1 VSAAHCAR
9 YLNGSA
15 ARHQLE
21 AAAGR
26 ALAAEASLATSESS
40 AARLRAE
47 LDAAT
52 SARDAERAARDEL
65 EAQLRALGTIDHAS
79 RSRVALSNK
88 SASESASHG
97 ASLTAGAAT
106 GEATVA
112 PAAAR
117 SAITLPTASPSSA
130 GHNFVRRDISVGFT
144 AAVDGGVS
152 VECDQDAAR
161 AVVERIAAARLP
173 HDGEG
178 KLRQRLFLRVV
189 SHLFRLSCAHMRGS
203 LLLQTSTTPR
213 ECSHCSL
220 HHYHRCRLP
229 LPLILAVAQ
238 SVSLP
243 ASLLKV
249 HDPPSRISRCKHH
262 PRATVLTS
270 LAACIIAPSHA
281 SLSRVAGRD
290 GALQATLGRA
300 LEALSSDMYDDATH
314 FFHEIVQ
321 NCDDCSYKI
330 GSLDKGSAHGA
341 GFGAHGAAR
350 GPVADDEQ
358 PRDEG
363 GGVPSLRVVV
373 RSDAISMTWNER
385 GMSASDVEALC
396 DLGRSTKGGRDAIG
410 RKGVGFK
417 SVFAVSDN
425 PQVLSNGFSFAFD
438 IAKHGAF
445 GALVPQWQPR
455 SVMLSHLPPEWRDDL
470 EDPNVGGE
478 CVGCN
483 PLLLRGACGGVV
495 RAELN

>member
-1 VSAAHCAR
+1 M
-9 YLNGSA
+9 
-15 ARHQLE
+15 Q
-21 AAAGR
+21 
-26 ALAAEASLATSESS
+26 
-40 AARLRAE
+40 
-47 LDAAT
+47 
-52 SARDAERAARDEL
+52 
-65 EAQLRALGTIDHAS
+65 
-79 RSRVALSNK
+79 
-88 SASESASHG
+88 
-97 ASLTAGAAT
+97 
-106 GEATVA
+106 
-112 PAAAR
+112 
-117 SAITLPTASPSSA
+117 
-130 GHNFVRRDISVGFT
+130 
-144 AAVDGGVS
+144 
-152 VECDQDAAR
+152 
-161 AVVERIAAARLP
+161 
-173 HDGEG
+173 
-178 KLRQRLFLRVV
+178 
-189 SHLFRLSCAHMRGS
+189 GS
-203 LLLQTSTTPR
+203 LLLQTSTTSR
-213 ECSHCSL
+213 ECSHRSL

-229 LPLILAVAQ
+229 LPPILAAAR
-238 SVSLP
+238 SVSRN
-243 ASLLKV
+243 ASLLKAY
-249 HDPPSRISRCKHH
+249 PPPLRLSRCKHH

-321 NCDDCSYKI
+321 NCDDCSYRSD
-330 GSLDKGSAHGA
+330 SLGKGSTRGA
-341 GFGAHGAAR
+341 GSGAHGTAR

-358 PRDEG
+358 RRDEG
-363 GGVPSLRVVV
+363 VGVVSAAAVPSLRVVV
-373 RSDAISMTWNER
+373 RGDAISMTWNER

-483 PLLLRGACGGVV
+483 PLLRGACGGVV
-495 RAELN
+495 RAELNCFFLRNHMLLRVRARRCAVTESIRVATQCDLFLPCILYFSR